1 MLSIILACCLFLLPI
16 FLLVGSSELHR
27 KYRMLKQEAAE
38 NPGTVSNAELKKWK
52 LISIFSKIVFWT
64 VIAMIAAIPALFFV
78 AISFM

>member
-1 MLSIILACCLFLLPI
+1 MFSIILTCCLFLLPI

-52 LISIFSKIVFWT
+52 LISIFAKIVFWS
-64 VIAMIAAIPALFFV
+64 VIAMIAAIPALFLV

>member
-1 MLSIILACCLFLLPI
+1 MFSIILTCCLFLLPI

-27 KYRMLKQEAAE
+27 KYRMLKQDAAE

-52 LISIFSKIVFWT
+52 LISIFAKIVFWAIVA
-64 VIAMIAAIPALFFV
+64 VIASIPVLFFT

>member
-52 LISIFSKIVFWT
+52 LISIFAKIVFWT
-64 VIAMIAAIPALFFV
+64 VIAMIVAIPALFFV